1 MLLTTGA
8 VCVQDGGIEHKSQQA
23 VTGMVKALQPRAVAF
38 NGCVIKGD
46 GAQSKDTCVTP
57 NAVRWIGSEAGAAP
71 SPNWSSGFLTGG
83 DPASDTFCPSESDT
97 TLQNG
102 DNWFYDSVSGIRT
115 LSELQDVYHDT
126 VGHNS
131 FLMMDF
137 APTPEGLIAPEQA
150 ARCEL
155 HSVRQL
161 D

>member
-71 SPNWSSGFLTGG
+71 SPNWGSGFLTGG

-155 HSVRQL
+155 HSVRQP